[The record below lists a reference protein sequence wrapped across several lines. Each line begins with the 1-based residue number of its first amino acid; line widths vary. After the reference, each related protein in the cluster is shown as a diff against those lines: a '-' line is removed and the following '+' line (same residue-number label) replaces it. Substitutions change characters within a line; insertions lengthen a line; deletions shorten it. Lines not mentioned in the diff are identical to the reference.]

1 MAVTK
6 VAGRNGLIYVS
17 GHEIEGANSWEVS
30 ISQGAVEAA
39 YFAQSWMS
47 REPGMLDWSG
57 SINAVHDQD
66 SNYLYDMATAGVSVA
81 LLIYPKRSDLTTYWS
96 GDAVFGGF
104 SSTGDMD
111 NMVSQ
116 SADFSGAGSL
126 TATGFAA

>member
-17 GHEIEGANSWEVS
+17 GHEIEGANSWELS
-30 ISQGAVEAA
+30 ISQGAIEAA

-47 REPGMLDWSG
+47 REAGMLDWSG

-66 SNYLYDMATAGVSVA
+66 SKYLYNAATSGANVA
-81 LLIYPKRSDLTTYWS
+81 LMIYPKRTDLTTYWS
-96 GDAVFGGF
+96 GSAVFGGF
-104 SSTGDMD
+104 SSSGDMD

-116 SADFSGAGSL
+116 SCDFSGAASL